1 MKRHLFTWLMLLVTL
16 YGKAQGKECF
26 GLFTDRDLYTSG
38 ETMLLKAFAPSAV
51 QGGILTVD
59 LFNAKGEM
67 IASVPLQISDNQADG
82 FLSLNDTLSSGS
94 YLLRVLTQTS
104 VTQTVKE
111 LYILNR
117 FTGVTESG
125 ISFRPAAAISTPDSI
140 QPLFTVSGAEKNYK
154 RREKAHLTIHFPA
167 DWMALT
173 EGPLCLYVAQAIPEY
188 NAQTFVLNHKPK
200 FSSNAGNEGII
211 ISGIATDPA
220 TSTPFKNGVITL
232 SVPDSLPRFNYYTTG
247 ENGRFYF
254 QLKDYHGR
262 ISLVLN
268 GNDPTNYRPMKIS
281 LDKQENL
288 LSSLPPFKTGI
299 FPPELRKVAAKN
311 VEALNFSKIFKQQQ
325 ISVLPAKISKTDAYP
340 FYGVPERV
348 IYPKLFVDL
357 SNFEEISR
365 ELLQGIKFRDNNHHP
380 TFQILNAQRN
390 SFFTEQP
397 LVLLNGVPVRNLNDI
412 KDLGSREIDRIE
424 ISQYER
430 YFGNLRFSGVVAIY
444 APKFDFEGLKESD
457 DLIKLSLDAVQ
468 PRAVF
473 NPAPNDQ
480 AKEPDLR
487 QVLLWQPIL
496 KPETTI
502 GVDFQTSD
510 IIGKFRVVI
519 SGKRR
524 DGRLFFEEQSFEV
537 N

>member
-16 YGKAQGKECF
+16 SGKAQGKECF

-82 FLSLNDTLSSGS
+82 FISLNDTLSSGS

-468 PRAVF
+468 PLAVF

-487 QVLLWQPIL
+487 QVLLWQPFL
-496 KPETTI
+496 KPETTL

-524 DGRLFFEEQSFEV
+524 DGKLFFKEQSFEV

>member
-1 MKRHLFTWLMLLVTL
+1 VKRHLFTWLMLLVTL